1 MRAIMLAAG
10 RGIRLNGDYPPKI
23 LLEFDGK
30 SLLARHIETLQLYG
44 IKQLSLG
51 VGYQRAKI
59 DREIASLGAGEFVKT
74 VYNKDFLQGNCV
86 TLWEMRDQLCCG
98 EPVLLM
104 DGDVLYDDRILGRL
118 LNSGHQ
124 NSLLLDRNFSTGE
137 EPVKVAV
144 RDGVIVDFGKI
155 IGTECDF
162 FSESIGFFCL
172 SAHMAEAIIACIQ
185 NYLDQGHHDRPYED
199 AIHDVMEDSLD
210 NRFAFEDIT
219 GLPWIE
225 IDFTRDIE
233 QARNVI
239 LPRIRK
245 KLGNV
250 LRVGAGRKSITT
262 SQSNQ

>member
-1 MRAIMLAAG
+1 MLAAG
-10 RGIRLNGDYPPKI
+10 RGIRLNGAYPPKI

-59 DREIASLGAGEFVKT
+59 DQEIASLGAGEFVKP
-74 VYNKDFLQGNCV
+74 VYNEDFLQGNSV
-86 TLWEMRDQLCCG
+86 TLWKMRDQLCCG

-118 LNSGHQ
+118 LNSGNQ
-124 NSLLLDRNFSTGE
+124 NSLLLDRHFSLGE

-144 RDGVIVDFGKI
+144 RDGAIVDFGKI
-155 IGTECDF
+155 IGTEYDF
-162 FSESIGFFCL
+162 FGESVGFFCL

-185 NYLDQGHHDRPYED
+185 SYLDQGHHDRPYED
-199 AIHDVMEDSLD
+199 AIHDVMGVSSGTGFD
-210 NRFAFEDIT
+210 FEDIT

-233 QARNVI
+233 HARKVI

-245 KLGNV
+245 KLGKV
-250 LRVGAGRKSITT
+250 LRVGVGGQSIIS
-262 SQSNQ
+262 SQPNQ